1 MDRGIAL
8 WSLCFLI
15 SFVVMIVMGEVGLGL
30 IVLLLLFTG
39 LRLADHLYRDQNE
52 SNCCRSGYLADN

>member
-39 LRLADHLYRDQNE
+39 LSLADH
-52 SNCCRSGYLADN
+52 

>member
-15 SFVVMIVMGEVGLGL
+15 AFVVMLIMGEVGLSL
-30 IVLLLLFTG
+30 LVLLLLFIG
-39 LRLADHLYRDQNE
+39 LDFNGH
-52 SNCCRSGYLADN
+52 